1 MSCPYHYAM
10 NISVVRVPAYPQIQ
24 FIITLIIRSSMRKRN
39 GIYYYVYPCVYRD
52 KKLTYL
58 AYATSKSPLGPFTYQ
73 GVIIDNAKCDPNPGI
88 YTEAEPGTYEIK
100 VTCKVDV
107 VLHSVTI
114 Q

>member
-10 NISVVRVPAYPQIQ
+10 NISGVRVPAYPQIQ

-73 GVIIDNAKCDPNPGI
+73 GVIIDNAKCDPKSWNIHGSR
-88 YTEAEPGTYEIK
+88 AGN
-100 VTCKVDV
+100 
-107 VLHSVTI
+107 L
-114 Q
+114 

>member
-58 AYATSKSPLGPFTYQ
+58 CNVEKS
-73 GVIIDNAKCDPNPGI
+73 VRAI
-88 YTEAEPGTYEIK
+88 YLSRGNY
-100 VTCKVDV
+100 
-107 VLHSVTI
+107 
-114 Q
+114 

>member
-10 NISVVRVPAYPQIQ
+10 NISVVRAPAYPQIQ

-52 KKLTYL
+52 KKLTCL
-58 AYATSKSPLGPFTYQ
+58 AYATSKSPLGP
-73 GVIIDNAKCDPNPGI
+73 NATRNPGI

-100 VTCKVDV
+100 VTCKGDV

>member
-10 NISVVRVPAYPQIQ
+10 NISVVRAPAYPQIQ

-52 KKLTYL
+52 KKLTCL

-73 GVIIDNAKCDPNPGI
+73 GVIIDNAKCDPKSWNIHGSR
-88 YTEAEPGTYEIK
+88 AGN
-100 VTCKVDV
+100 
-107 VLHSVTI
+107 L
-114 Q
+114 

>member
-10 NISVVRVPAYPQIQ
+10 NISVVRAPAYPQIQ

-52 KKLTYL
+52 KKLTCL

-73 GVIIDNAKCDPNPGI
+73 GIII
-88 YTEAEPGTYEIK
+88 EPGTYEIK
-100 VTCKVDV
+100 VTCKGDV